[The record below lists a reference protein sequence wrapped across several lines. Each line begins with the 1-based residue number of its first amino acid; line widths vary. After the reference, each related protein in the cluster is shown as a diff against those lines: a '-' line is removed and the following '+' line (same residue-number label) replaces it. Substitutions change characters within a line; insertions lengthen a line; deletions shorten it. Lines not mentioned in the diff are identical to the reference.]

1 MYTALLKKIILFFLL
16 GRVPDEGAHWR
27 LVWVG
32 LVAHIRLVRWRGT
45 SGCGGFTCR
54 LLALCAACPLAAAHT
69 RHYPSRAAHFV
80 RLSYPFSLHWNCLRL
95 LSLALCVFTASPTHA
110 QFRAQGYLRY
120 FPILTID
127 RTDLST
133 SPLNHTLHQRLNL
146 SYHHRSLS
154 IYAGQRTRLFSGP
167 NVSNPFFK
175 AFLETDLNGP
185 IDASYVLLQHSNYL
199 LHTITDRL
207 YLDFKADNWQLSI
220 GRQRINWGINPAT
233 NPQDLF
239 NNYSFFDFDYQERP
253 GADALRFQRFL
264 SPTSR
269 FEIALAP
276 GRKRLSS
283 DPGWWQPRNS
293 VAAALYSFNI
303 SGYDLQFTA
312 GYFRH
317 RWHAGF
323 GWAGALWKLGFKGEF
338 SYFRDLEPL
347 PALPPS
353 NYTATISL
361 DYGFGSGLFITLEA
375 TRNKR
380 QNPLAGGL
388 SPLTAI
394 IPRRAD
400 DVAFSEWQVLAVA
413 AYPISPVQSANF
425 SAMWLPDERIW
436 FAGPSYTYSVW
447 QNIDLNFLAQLFFAP
462 TGNLLNASGYN
473 FALLATW
480 SF

>member
-1 MYTALLKKIILFFLL
+1 MLFSTT
-16 GRVPDEGAHWR
+16 
-27 LVWVG
+27 
-32 LVAHIRLVRWRGT
+32 HIQ
-45 SGCGGFTCR
+45 
-54 LLALCAACPLAAAHT
+54 
-69 RHYPSRAAHFV
+69 
-80 RLSYPFSLHWNCLRL
+80 
-95 LSLALCVFTASPTHA
+95 A

-120 FPILTID
+120 FPFLTID

-146 SYHHRSLS
+146 SYHHGSFSL
-154 IYAGQRTRLFSGP
+154 YAGQRTRLFSGP
-167 NVSNPFFK
+167 NVANPFFK
-175 AFLETDLNGP
+175 AFLQTDLNGP
-185 IDASYVLLQHSNYL
+185 IDASFVLLHRGNYL

-207 YLDFKADNWQLSI
+207 YLDYKAESWQISI

-269 FEIALAP
+269 FEIAFAP
-276 GRKRLSS
+276 GRKRLST
-283 DPGWWQPRNS
+283 DPGWWQPSNS
-293 VAAALYSFNI
+293 VAAALYSFNV

-317 RWHAGF
+317 RWHGGF

-338 SYFRDLEPL
+338 SYFRDIEPQ
-347 PALPPS
+347 PTLPPS

-361 DYGFGSGLFITLEA
+361 DYGFGSGLFCTLEA
-375 TRNKR
+375 TYNRR

-388 SPLTAI
+388 NPLTAL

-400 DVAFSEWQVLAVA
+400 DVAFSEWQILAVA
-413 AYPISPVQSANF
+413 AYPISPVQSVNF

-447 QNIDLNFLAQLFFAP
+447 QNIDINFLAQLFFAP
-462 TGNLLNASGYN
+462 SGSPLNANGYN
-473 FALLATW
+473 LALLATW